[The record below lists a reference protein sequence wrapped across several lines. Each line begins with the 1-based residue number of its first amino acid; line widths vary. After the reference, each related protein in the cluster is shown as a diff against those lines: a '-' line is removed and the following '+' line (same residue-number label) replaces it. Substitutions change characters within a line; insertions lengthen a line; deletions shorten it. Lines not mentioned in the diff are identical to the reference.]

1 MYEPRLMRHA
11 HLFDLR
17 PESMTILKRVT
28 DIIAHKAPANF
39 DSHLLTLCVCVSS
52 LSDHRWFRRTILHGM
67 IGDQGISSAV
77 IPHGLG
83 ESICDMSLVWC
94 GVIRD
99 DLRVSQP
106 IPC

>member
-1 MYEPRLMRHA
+1 
-11 HLFDLR
+11 
-17 PESMTILKRVT
+17 MTILKRVT
-28 DIIAHKAPANF
+28 DIIAHKKQVDF
-39 DSHLLTLCVCVSS
+39 DSHHLTLCVCVSS
-52 LSDHRWFRRTILHGM
+52 LSDDRSFRRTILHDM
-67 IGDQGISSAV
+67 MGDQGISNSV

-99 DLRVSQP
+99 DLRLAQP

>member
-1 MYEPRLMRHA
+1 MAHA
-11 HLFDLR
+11 HLFELR
-17 PESMTILKRVT
+17 PESMTILTAVT
-28 DIIAHKAPANF
+28 DIIAHKAQADF
-39 DSHLLTLCVCVSS
+39 DSHHLTLCACVSRYRITGRFGAPFS
-52 LSDHRWFRRTILHGM
+52 TVHGM
-67 IGDQGISSAV
+67 MGDQGISNSV

-99 DLRVSQP
+99 HLRVPQP

>member
-1 MYEPRLMRHA
+1 MYEPRLIGHA
-11 HLFDLR
+11 HLFHLR

-28 DIIAHKAPANF
+28 DIIAHKKQVDF
-39 DSHLLTLCVCVSS
+39 DSHHLMLCVRVSS
-52 LSDHRWFRRTILHGM
+52 LSDHRLFRRTILHSM
-67 IGDQGISSAV
+67 MGDQGISSGV

-99 DLRVSQP
+99 DLRVPQP